1 MHVVQRGE
9 GREMTGSRFEHQVDR
24 ELNSGLEL
32 YRTLGFEVA
41 DFSPDSL
48 TRMRTTMS
56 EFQAAARAEL
66 PDNTEVTSEDLA
78 VVVADGH
85 KIPVRVYWPNDRNPV
100 EALPAVY
107 WIHGGGMVLGDLDM
121 SDPRCETYVEELGC
135 VVVSVDYRLAP
146 EHPHPAPVEDCYT
159 GLEWLAAHA
168 ADLGVDPTRI
178 VVAGFSAGGGLAAGT
193 CLLARDRGRPAI
205 SYQCLI
211 APMLDDRNTTPSA
224 QEFSGILSWSREQ
237 IEACWHALLGD
248 AAGGP
253 DVSPLAA
260 PARAEDLSRLPPA
273 LVQVGDLDV
282 LRDQAIDYA
291 TRLMQAGVPTE
302 LHVYPGAYHA
312 AEAFV
317 PDADHAKRFQR
328 DQLSAL
334 SRALAN

>member
-1 MHVVQRGE
+1 
-9 GREMTGSRFEHQVDR
+9 MTGSRFERQVDR
-24 ELNSGLEL
+24 ELNPGLEL
-32 YRTLGFEVA
+32 YRTLGFETA

-48 TRMRTTMS
+48 AGIRTMMS
-56 EFQAAARAEL
+56 EFLTSARAEL
-66 PDNTEVTSEDLA
+66 PDNTEVTSEDRT
-78 VVVADGH
+78 VVAADGH
-85 KIPVRVYWPNDRNPV
+85 KVPVRVYWPVDRDPV
-100 EALPAVY
+100 EALPGMY

-121 SDPRCETYVEELGC
+121 SDPRCQAYVDGLGC

-146 EHPHPAPVEDCYT
+146 EHPHPAPVEDCYS
-159 GLEWLAAHA
+159 GLVWM
-168 ADLGVDPTRI
+168 ADHSSHLGVDPTRI
-178 VVAGFSAGGGLAAGT
+178 VVAGFSAGGGLAAGV
-193 CLLARDRGRPAI
+193 CLLARDRGGPAVV
-205 SYQCLI
+205 YQCLI
-211 APMLDDRNTTPSA
+211 SPMLDDRVATPAA

-248 AAGGP
+248 AAGGNN
-253 DVSPLAA
+253 SPYAA

-282 LRDQAIDYA
+282 FRDEAIDYA

-317 PDADHAKRFQR
+317 PKADHSKRFQR

>member
-1 MHVVQRGE
+1 
-9 GREMTGSRFEHQVDR
+9 MTGSRFEHQVDP
-24 ELNSGLEL
+24 EVKPGLDV
-32 YRTLGFEVA
+32 YRMLGFESA
-41 DFSPDSL
+41 DFSSDNL
-48 TRMRTTMS
+48 ARIRTTMS
-56 EFQAAARAEL
+56 EFLAAARAEL
-66 PDNTEVTSEDLA
+66 PDNTEVTSEDRA
-78 VVVADGH
+78 VVAADGH

-121 SDPRCETYVEELGC
+121 SDPRCEAYVGGLGC

-159 GLEWLAAHA
+159 GLEWLADHA
-168 ADLGVDPTRI
+168 SDLGVDPTRI

-193 CLLARDRGRPAI
+193 CLLARDRDWPAVT
-205 SYQCLI
+205 YQCLVS
-211 APMLDDRNTTPSA
+211 PMLDDRNATPST
-224 QEFSGILSWSREQ
+224 QEFSGILSWSREH

-248 AAGGP
+248 SAGGN
-253 DVSPLAA
+253 DVSPYAA

-282 LRDQAIDYA
+282 LRDEAIDYA